1 MKKLLILIILFFSYA
16 IAQAQIDINYG
27 VTTGINYNSN
37 GDLSITGTIAGL
49 DEKIT
54 GKKDVGYHI
63 GLYTQFNLP
72 KLYIRPE
79 LFFKRTKNTYNHIL
93 SPSSEFKLSTLELP
107 VLVGF
112 KIIKPINF
120 YIGPSLQYI
129 IDNDFS
135 SNFDL
140 SIDKELI
147 LEFNIGLGVQL
158 DKFGID
164 LRYKTG
170 FSENLAIY
178 IDDIPA
184 DGVGYSIDSKS
195 DQLVLSFS
203 YQLN

>member
-178 IDDIPA
+178 IDNIPA

>member
-1 MKKLLILIILFFSYA
+1 MKKLLILIILFFSCA

-49 DEKIT
+49 NEKIT
-54 GKKDVGYHI
+54 GKEDVGYHI
-63 GLYTQFNLP
+63 GLYTQFNLT
-72 KLYIRPE
+72 KVYIRPE
-79 LFFKRTKNTYNHIL
+79 LIFKRTKNTYNHIL
-93 SPSSEFKLSTLELP
+93 SPSSAFKLSTLELP

-140 SIDKELI
+140 SFDKEVT

>member
-1 MKKLLILIILFFSYA
+1 MKKLLILIALFLSIT

-37 GDLSITGTIAGL
+37 GDLSITGTFAGL
-49 DEKIT
+49 DETIA

-63 GLYTQFNLP
+63 GLYTQFNLT
-72 KLYIRPE
+72 KIYIRPE

-93 SPSSEFKLSTLELP
+93 SPSSAFKLSTLELP

-140 SIDKELI
+140 SFEKEVM
-147 LEFNIGLGVQL
+147 LEFNIGVGVQL

-170 FSENLAIY
+170 FSENLAVY
-178 IDDIPA
+178 FDDIPV
-184 DGVGYSIDSKS
+184 DGAGYSVDSKS
-195 DQLVLSFS
+195 EQLILSFS

>member
-27 VTTGINYNSN
+27 ITTGINYNSN

-178 IDDIPA
+178 IDNIPA